1 MHASAFGFGLVG
13 TFAVWL
19 IVVFPQLNLF
29 EDHMNLMLCAWTVI
43 VMPPTFFFYWKL
55 LTSDPGYAP
64 LPNTGNLCDITL
76 LYDKLLNYQNKI
88 RIV

>member
-29 EDHMNLMLCAWTVI
+29 EDHMNLMLCAWT
-43 VMPPTFFFYWKL
+43 L
-55 LTSDPGYAP
+55 LTLAMHLSLTLVIYV
-64 LPNTGNLCDITL
+64 IL
-76 LYDKLLNYQNKI
+76 LYSTINY
-88 RIV
+88 